1 MGWEP
6 ASAVTKPKSIPQ
18 RGDAMDD
25 ASKRNHIDVLNWWLN
40 SGLELKYSDNVA
52 DKALDK
58 NRTNVLNWWLD
69 ADLFEKIDQ
78 SIN

>member
-1 MGWEP
+1 MYLD
-6 ASAVTKPKSIPQ
+6 IHL
-18 RGDAMDD
+18 
-25 ASKRNHIDVLNWWLN
+25 SKRVIFYWTDGIDVLNWWLN

-52 DKALDK
+52 DKALAK